1 MKRSAGVTISA
12 VAVLLGCGVALVATA
27 FLALGLAEMA
37 VNSAAPQ
44 IPKSFGVIVV
54 FVLLVMAAWGIATG
68 INLLHLREWARM
80 SMLAFSGLLLVIS
93 VPGILMMLFM
103 PFPAAPK
110 TPDPALMQRVMAATR
125 VGMVVLYALLT
136 VLAAWWLYF
145 FNSRPVKEQFRGP
158 DALGQTSSPVWGVP
172 AAAGASALPKRPIS
186 ITIIAYIS
194 LLGACVL
201 PLIQLMHVPMMF
213 MGIFYTGW
221 KASLIIMGFMSVQ
234 LMMAYGLLKLEPWG
248 RSLAI
253 YYFNFGIFNSII
265 SVVLPGAQGRF
276 DQAEAL
282 MQGTMGLPASPSS
295 AKFPIWTGLLFSL
308 PLIAIQLWFV
318 VKHKQAFE
326 RPHGLGPSVRPL

>member
-1 MKRSAGVTISA
+1 MKRSAGVKISA
-12 VAVLLGCGVALVATA
+12 
-27 FLALGLAEMA
+27 
-37 VNSAAPQ
+37 
-44 IPKSFGVIVV
+44 IVV
-54 FVLLVMAAWGIATG
+54 FIGSGLTLLWSAFLVLGVAALATKGNALPFPTSFGIVLILFMLAFAVWGVATG
-68 INLLHLREWARM
+68 INLLRLRAWARI
-80 SMLAFSGLLLVIS
+80 SMVLFSAFLLVVA
-93 VPGILMMLFM
+93 VPGILMMLFV
-103 PFPAAPK
+103 PLPATIDATNPELTQK
-110 TPDPALMQRVMAATR
+110 VMATAR
-125 VGMVVLYALLT
+125 VGMVMVYAILAVLG
-136 VLAAWWLYF
+136 VWWLYF
-145 FNSRPVKEQFRGP
+145 FNSRPVKEQFGRP
-158 DALGQTSSPVWGVP
+158 DAPAPASQAVWGAP
-172 AAAGASALPKRPIS
+172 AAAAVSEQLKRPLS
-186 ITIIAYIS
+186 ITIIAYVS

-265 SVVLPGAQGRF
+265 SVVLPGAQARF
-276 DQAEAL
+276 DQAETL
-282 MQGTMGLPASPSS
+282 MKGTMGLPASPSQ

-326 RPHGLGPSVRPL
+326 RPHGPSARQI